1 MTLCFES
8 QFGFQFRSRRP
19 AQPAYQPKIQ
29 KWANLTNFHSIEL
42 KLGTDVSRV
51 QECVLFIK
59 FNVKT
64 PIPYPFYVRRTM
76 KVVSRPWNMRV
87 GSHRGPERAFWAFFH
102 HFWQFLTVFGLIIR
116 FERIFL
122 GLNSLCVCTYV
133 LHRQILQY
141 LKKNHS
147 EGPYRGPEWAFWAVF
162 GHFWQFLG

>member
-1 MTLCFES
+1 MLERS
-8 QFGFQFRSRRP
+8 QSPSIRHQF
-19 AQPAYQPKIQ
+19 
-29 KWANLTNFHSIEL
+29 FHEGI
-42 KLGTDVSRV
+42 KRV

-76 KVVSRPWNMRV
+76 KVVSWPWNMRV

-116 FERIFL
+116 FKQIFL

-141 LKKNHS
+141 LKKTTRK
-147 EGPYRGPEWAFWAVF
+147 GPTEALNEHF
-162 GHFWQFLG
+162 GHFLGIFDSFWANMSILANFSLLK